1 MKVVYE
7 GKTNNLVEREGKLF
21 LQFKDTV
28 LGDDQRRVDPGGDL
42 VVGRVPGK
50 GVASASCA
58 TYFFEVLKKG
68 KIPTHY
74 VRRHSEIEL
83 EIRKAEP
90 IRLEVVHRTLAY
102 GSFLRRYRRHVR
114 PLSKLDVVEFNMKDD
129 ILRDPPIGGDAIVKL
144 RIANAGEVARMEVL
158 ARAISR
164 NVSKALSKHGLKLV
178 DMKVE
183 FGRIGKKLVMI
194 DSVSGDTMRVMNPQ
208 ENRILDQIEL
218 AKKVCA
224 AR

>member
-1 MKVVYE
+1 MKVVYD
-7 GKTNNLVEREGKLF
+7 GKTNNLVEREGKLL

-28 LGDDQRRVDPGGDL
+28 LGDEKKRVDPGGDM

-50 GVASASCA
+50 GIASTSCA
-58 TYFFEVLKKG
+58 AYFFEVLKKSRV
-68 KIPTHY
+68 PTHY
-74 VRRHSEIEL
+74 IRRHSEIEL
-83 EIRKAEP
+83 EIRQAKP

-102 GSFLRRYRRHVR
+102 GSFLRRYRGHVN

-129 ILRDPPIGGDAIVKL
+129 ILRDPIIGKDAIVKL
-144 RIANAGEVARMEVL
+144 GIASGKEVTRMEDL
-158 ARAISR
+158 ARTISR

-194 DSVSGDTMRVMNPQ
+194 DSVSGDTMRVLEPK

-224 AR
+224 IK